1 MITLVSGTNRPN
13 SWTKK
18 VADVYRSRL
27 EQKNVSY
34 QFLDLTELPVS
45 FFHVDMYDEKSP
57 ALAQLEK
64 DILYPTTK
72 YIFVIPEYNGS
83 FPGVLKLLIDGSD
96 IRNSFHNKKAV
107 LVGVADGRAGNL
119 RGMDDLT
126 NVLNHMK
133 IDVSYCKI
141 PISAVSK
148 QFNEKGEFIAEETL
162 KLMDHQIDLLL
173 KM

>member
-27 EQKNVSY
+27 ELKNVPY
-34 QFLDLTELPVS
+34 QFLDLKELPVS
-45 FFHVDMYDEKSP
+45 FFHVDMYDEKCP
-57 ALAQLEK
+57 ALVQLEK

-72 YIFVIPEYNGS
+72 FIFVIPEYNGS

-148 QFNEKGEFIAEETL
+148 QFNAEGDFIAEETL
-162 KLMDHQIDLLL
+162 RLMDHQIDLLL
-173 KM
+173 NM

>member
-18 VADVYRSRL
+18 VVDVYKSRL
-27 EQKNVSY
+27 DLKNIQY
-34 QFLDLTELPVS
+34 NLLDLKDLPQD
-45 FFHVDMYDEKSP
+45 FFSTNMYDEKSP
-57 ALAQLEK
+57 SLAQLEK

-72 YIFVIPEYNGS
+72 FIFVIPEYNGS

-96 IRNSFHNKKAV
+96 VRKSFHNKKAV

-126 NVLNHMK
+126 NVLHHMK

-148 QFNEKGEFIAEETL
+148 QFNDQGEFTSVETL
-162 KLMDHQIDLLL
+162 KLMDFQIDLLL
-173 KM
+173 GM

>member
-18 VADVYRSRL
+18 IADVYRSRL
-27 EQKNVSY
+27 ELKNVSY
-34 QFLDLTELPVS
+34 QFLDLKELPVD
-45 FFHVDMYDEKSP
+45 FFSINMYDEKSP

-64 DILYPTTK
+64 EVLYPTTK
-72 YIFVIPEYNGS
+72 FVFVIPEYNGS

-148 QFNEKGEFIAEETL
+148 QFNAEGDFIAEETL
-162 KLMDHQIDLLL
+162 RLMDHQIDLLL
-173 KM
+173 NM

>member
-27 EQKNVSY
+27 ELKNVPY
-34 QFLDLTELPVS
+34 QFLDLKELPVD
-45 FFHVDMYDEKSP
+45 FFSINMYDEKSP

-64 DILYPTTK
+64 EVLYPTTK
-72 YIFVIPEYNGS
+72 FVFVIPEYNGS

-148 QFNEKGEFIAEETL
+148 QFNAEGDFIAEETL
-162 KLMDHQIDLLL
+162 RLMDHQIDLLL
-173 KM
+173 NM